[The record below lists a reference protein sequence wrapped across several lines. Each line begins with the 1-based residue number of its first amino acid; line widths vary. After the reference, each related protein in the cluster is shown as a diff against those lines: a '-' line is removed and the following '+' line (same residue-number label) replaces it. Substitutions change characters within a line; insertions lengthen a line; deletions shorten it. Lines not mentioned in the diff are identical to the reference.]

1 MINQE
6 NLNHDSGI
14 LSMSIKV
21 CCRLDRSE
29 PAASLTAQGNGAWC
43 DRVTP
48 KMKAGDRTGEALS
61 LVEGDVESGD
71 RDGWPRSLTSSTA
84 ILAT

>member
-14 LSMSIKV
+14 LSISIKV

-48 KMKAGDRTGEALS
+48 KMKAGDRTG
-61 LVEGDVESGD
+61 GGVESG
-71 RDGWPRSLTSSTA
+71 
-84 ILAT
+84 